1 MIGRCD
7 VEDVDGDVVGAL
19 EDRNIMMNSG
29 WELDVGCVEF
39 EFVWSVV
46 RCAIRINTMSRNGM
60 NVSKDG
66 PEETEV
72 VGVLNV
78 YGGFSGFDVG
88 R

>member
-19 EDRNIMMNSG
+19 EDWNIMMNSG

-46 RCAIRINTMSRNGM
+46 RCAIRMSRNGM
-60 NVSKDG
+60 NVNKDG

>member
-46 RCAIRINTMSRNGM
+46 RCAIRMSRNGM

-78 YGGFSGFDVG
+78 YGSFSGFDVG

>member
-1 MIGRCD
+1 LIGRCD

-19 EDRNIMMNSG
+19 ENWNIMMNSG

-46 RCAIRINTMSRNGM
+46 RCAIRIARTGM

>member
-19 EDRNIMMNSG
+19 EYWNIMMNSG

-46 RCAIRINTMSRNGM
+46 RGAIRIARNGM

-72 VGVLNV
+72 IVVVNV
-78 YGGFSGFDVG
+78 YGGFTRFDIE